1 MTRNFTFWLLA
12 CLLIALIAPGLRAT
26 SIVPMT
32 VEQLTAAAQM
42 VVEGRALEQWSQ
54 WDTSE
59 HLIYTY
65 TRFSVTNRLKGGAPQ
80 AIVVRQMGGTA
91 GGYTQIVS
99 GVRHWQPGDEA
110 VLFLRPSVAN
120 DGSLAVVGLM
130 QGNFRVIRAA
140 DGSATAGNGV
150 PSVSILKEGAA
161 ATFSG
166 SHMPLSELEQ
176 RVRRSLP

>member
-1 MTRNFTFWLLA
+1 MTRNFTFWLLM
-12 CLLIALIAPGLRAT
+12 CLLIALIAPALRAT

-32 VEQLTAAAQM
+32 IEQLTTAAQT

-65 TRFSVTNRLKGGAPQ
+65 TPFAVSSRLKGSSPQ
-80 AIVVRQMGGTA
+80 TIVVRQMGGSA

-130 QGNFRVIRAA
+130 QGNFRVVRAA
-140 DGSATAGNGV
+140 DGSVTAGNGV
-150 PSVSILKEGAA
+150 PAVSILKDGAA
-161 ATFSG
+161 ATFTG
-166 SHMPLSELEQ
+166 SRMPLAELEQ
-176 RVRRSLP
+176 RVRRSVQ